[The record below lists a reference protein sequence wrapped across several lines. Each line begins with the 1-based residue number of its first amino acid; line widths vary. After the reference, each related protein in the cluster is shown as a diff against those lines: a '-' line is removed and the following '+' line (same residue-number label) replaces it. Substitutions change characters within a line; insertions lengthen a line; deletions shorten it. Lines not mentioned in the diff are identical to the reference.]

1 MAGKVQTDHD
11 RRKQISVRGIAV
23 VENVSNIKK
32 SFSRH
37 VHYTV
42 VKDRNVATSR
52 DYYLSLAHTVRDHL
66 VSRWIRTQQHYYEK
80 DPKVN
85 ILLHDGYNCRP
96 SQGCQSPPPLE
107 RCASPLS
114 SLPCFFL
121 PVPFPS
127 VLFPTPSILFCCP
140 AHPGAN
146 RLPNATWGPVQGN
159 AVSRSV
165 SRKFKPASQLQIC

>member
-96 SQGCQSPPPLE
+96 SQGCQSPPPWNAV
-107 RCASPLS
+107 R
-114 SLPCFFL
+114 
-121 PVPFPS
+121 VPFPPS
-127 VLFPTPSILFCCP
+127 LASSFPYPSLLSSSP
-140 AHPGAN
+140 P
-146 RLPNATWGPVQGN
+146 LPFFSAALPTLGQIGFQTQLGVP
-159 AVSRSV
+159 SRGM
-165 SRKFKPASQLQIC
+165 L

>member
-1 MAGKVQTDHD
+1 MAGKVPAKVQSDHD

-85 ILLHDGYNCRP
+85 
-96 SQGCQSPPPLE
+96 
-107 RCASPLS
+107 S
-114 SLPCFFL
+114 SLL
-121 PVPFPS
+121 RS
-127 VLFPTPSILFCCP
+127 SSIRGGGV
-140 AHPGAN
+140 ADPG
-146 RLPNATWGPVQGN
+146 RGN
-159 AVSRSV
+159 AVGFTRDTV
-165 SRKFKPASQLQIC
+165 IRQKG

>member
-1 MAGKVQTDHD
+1 MAGKVQSDHD

-85 ILLHDGYNCRP
+85 LIRSGLV
-96 SQGCQSPPPLE
+96 
-107 RCASPLS
+107 LS
-114 SLPCFFL
+114 CSE
-121 PVPFPS
+121 PFAGVDS
-127 VLFPTPSILFCCP
+127 
-140 AHPGAN
+140 
-146 RLPNATWGPVQGN
+146 
-159 AVSRSV
+159 AVDRDCKTRSG
-165 SRKFKPASQLQIC
+165 